1 VLLTAHITAAFVLV
15 AYSATFISIL
25 TINRYELPFT
35 DIKGFSEHGKYM
47 LGMLPNSA
55 QLSIFQVCINKLNP
69 PPRLK

>member
-1 VLLTAHITAAFVLV
+1 VFFTASLTAAFVLV

-25 TINRYELPFT
+25 TINRYILPFT

-55 QLSIFQVCINKLNP
+55 QFSIFQVRTNKVDTFFAED
-69 PPRLK
+69 